1 MRKSPIFPTS
11 SVYCTHND
19 GFPLE
24 LGIGARGWEK
34 LVWWSDRNEQEV
46 WRYLLPRGYNTPTQR
61 TDGRTDG
68 HQTTAKT
75 ALTHRVARV
84 KIHEDE
90 WPTVIY
96 VIHGSEIE
104 ETEIA
109 IVAKT
114 KYLLANINAMRWA
127 HYYIAHPYSNRQN
140 VEKNMTRTF
149 TKPKPLKSINAKRN
163 PSSFIFAFFSTH
175 QSILAIQLDSRLSV
189 KLKQCLTLFYVLTF
203 ISLNKSVFVF
213 WCVLIRKK
221 FKPGFYQTHT
231 YITANIYKISWMY

>member
-90 WPTVIY
+90 W
-96 VIHGSEIE
+96 
-104 ETEIA
+104 
-109 IVAKT
+109 
-114 KYLLANINAMRWA
+114 
-127 HYYIAHPYSNRQN
+127 
-140 VEKNMTRTF
+140 
-149 TKPKPLKSINAKRN
+149 
-163 PSSFIFAFFSTH
+163 
-175 QSILAIQLDSRLSV
+175 
-189 KLKQCLTLFYVLTF
+189 
-203 ISLNKSVFVF
+203 
-213 WCVLIRKK
+213 
-221 FKPGFYQTHT
+221 
-231 YITANIYKISWMY
+231 